1 MSRIIMKYTKPN
13 DLRLL
18 NMLEEKIIGFDGAMA
33 TVIQQQDQVEDY
45 AERKK

>member
-13 DLRLL
+13 ALRLL
-18 NMLEEKIIGFDGAMA
+18 NMLEEKIIVFDGAMA
-33 TVIQQQDQVEDY
+33 TMIQQQDQVEDY